1 MNAALNS
8 AQPAR
13 LRYKLLIGG
22 VLLYLLFLAAQMPA
36 VWLAG
41 RLPENSVI
49 KLSGVDGNLWQ
60 GTAKQVTWR
69 AGVDSLDLG
78 RLRWTLQPGELL
90 GGGIGLAFEL
100 GQAAEPLKGQL
111 SYGGDGIHLRAVHGA
126 IDAPVLGFASRA
138 LSLLQPQGKLV
149 LDIAELHLSGNRI
162 HGAAQADWRDARSG
176 LVAAPLGD
184 YRAELRADPDG
195 RRARITVQT
204 QQGAVG
210 ISGNGDYHP
219 GKGLSGRLV
228 LLPPQDERRERYTPV
243 LNMLGMPDASGAW
256 VLNLDMR

>member
-1 MNAALNS
+1 MSPTAGTRPTRA
-8 AQPAR
+8 
-13 LRYKLLIGG
+13 RYKLILGG

-41 RLPENSVI
+41 RLPADSPVQLRQIE
-49 KLSGVDGNLWQ
+49 GNLWQ
-60 GTAKQVTWR
+60 GA
-69 AGVDSLDLG
+69 AGHVVWHASIDSLDLG
-78 RLRWTLQPGELL
+78 PLRWTLQPIELFRGGL
-90 GGGIGLAFEL
+90 GIAFEL
-100 GQAAEPLKGQL
+100 GLAAEPLKGQL
-111 SYGGDGIHLRAVHGA
+111 SYGGDGIHLRAVQGA

-204 QQGAVG
+204 QQGAVA

-243 LNMLGMPDASGAW
+243 LNMLGRPDASGAW
-256 VLNLDMR
+256 VLNLDTR

>member
-1 MNAALNS
+1 MSPAAG
-8 AQPAR
+8 A
-13 LRYKLLIGG
+13 LRSHYQLILGG
-22 VLLYLLFLAAQMPA
+22 VLLYLLFLIVQMPV
-36 VWLAG
+36 VWLVG
-41 RLPENSVI
+41 RLPADSPVQLRQVEG
-49 KLSGVDGNLWQ
+49 KLWQ
-60 GTAKQVTWR
+60 GAAGQVVWR
-69 AGVDSLDLG
+69 AGIDSLDLG
-78 RLRWTLQPGELL
+78 RLRWTLQPAELL
-90 GGGIGLAFEL
+90 HGGLGAAFEL
-100 GQAAEPLKGQL
+100 GRGAEPLKGEL
-111 SYGGDGIHLRAVHGA
+111 SYSGDGIHLRAVQGA

-138 LSLLQPQGKLV
+138 LSILQPQGKLV

-162 HGAAQADWRDARSG
+162 HGEARADWREARSG

-184 YRAELRADPDG
+184 YRADLRSDPDG

-204 QQGAVG
+204 QQGAVA

-256 VLNLDMR
+256 VLNLDTR